1 MTATL
6 LGLPCVSAISHL
18 EIADGKGTAKRALEG
33 AVEVVEFSLPAVLTI
48 DEGIARPRLPALKGI
63 MAAKKKPIDVKPA
76 DLGEARLTVSQMQLP
91 PERAPGR
98 IVGEGAEAV
107 PELVRLL
114 QTEAKVL

>member
-1 MTATL
+1 M
-6 LGLPCVSAISHL
+6 I
-18 EIADGKGTAKRALEG
+18 
-33 AVEVVEFSLPAVLTI
+33 EFPLPAVLTI

-63 MAAKKKPIDVKPA
+63 MAAKKKPIEQRPAQLGDVRVTV
-76 DLGEARLTVSQMQLP
+76 EAMRLP

-98 IVGEGAEAV
+98 IVGEGPDAV